1 MGSMAS
7 EKLDSQA
14 PETLET
20 APVSEATQAAPA
32 DAPLADADAFLA
44 DMKRSS
50 GTGEEPESEPEPEG
64 QSEAEREDAETPE
77 PPSEDEALAQ
87 LPEELRELY
96 VRKMEELRE
105 REQSLVER
113 EAQASASEGA
123 PSQDSQPPAPQPAT
137 AYEFVQSIKEELERQ
152 WEEVDAPGE
161 KLLVGVLET
170 MARELDQVRAFV
182 QRQEAEVREQEARAM
197 VAAAEEASKMLES
210 EYGLKLDP
218 KQVMGH
224 VQAGAQAYAL
234 LQGLKGVQ
242 DLEATPETFAAIVKM
257 RELATVER
265 LLRERGSKAKASPTN
280 PARGSGGASGAQPAT
295 PEDQFVHDLRE
306 ARKRAGLEA

>member
-20 APVSEATQAAPA
+20 APVSEAPQAAPA

-64 QSEAEREDAETPE
+64 QPEAEREDAETPE
-77 PPSEDEALAQ
+77 PPSEDEALQ
-87 LPEELRELY
+87 
-96 VRKMEELRE
+96 E

-123 PSQDSQPPAPQPAT
+123 PSQDSQPSAPQPAT
-137 AYEFVQSIKEELERQ
+137 AYEFVQAIKEELEWQ

-161 KLLVGVLET
+161 RLLVGVLET
-170 MARELDQVRAFV
+170 MAKELDQVRSFV